1 MATSEAT
8 RSNLQLLL
16 RSLACQPLTT
26 LFDLVPDNCQL
37 PIILPSDESY
47 TPVGA
52 PVVLSI
58 LSRETQSTLTTV
70 AQLLGTGSVSKRA
83 GVRLGKISLGT
94 RIYKPWYI
102 APRDSF
108 IHFGEQKVHGGLGQF
123 VGHIHEVFFLPL
135 QPVIK
140 TKVPEGHTLI
150 TVAVY
155 GDCPSANIDPFL
167 PFPYTCARICSTKI
181 ITYVIISPDV
191 VHGPVA
197 IAPWRCAAETKVAIA
212 CPV

>member
-16 RSLACQPLTT
+16 RSVACQPLTSMSN
-26 LFDLVPDNCQL
+26 LVPDDCQL
-37 PIILPSDESY
+37 PIILPDISY
-47 TPVGA
+47 PPVEA
-52 PVVLSI
+52 PLELIIFSQETCSALAEI
-58 LSRETQSTLTTV
+58 ARSLQNGPASR
-70 AQLLGTGSVSKRA
+70 TGI
-83 GVRLGKISLGT
+83 RLRKISIGT
-94 RIYKPWYI
+94 RVYKPWYNS
-102 APRDSF
+102 PRCSL
-108 IHFGEQKVHGGLGQF
+108 IHFGAQQVHGGLGKY

-135 QPVIK
+135 RPVINAE
-140 TKVPEGHTLI
+140 VPEGHALI

-155 GDCPSANIDPFL
+155 GDYSYTHPDPFL

-181 ITYVIISPDV
+181 FSYVIISPEN

-197 IAPWRCAAETKVAIA
+197 IVPWRCTGESQVAIA